1 MQKIVRNKNIADVE
15 LDVLMLKEDD
25 YYVAYCP
32 SLDLS
37 TYGKSVK
44 QAQRSF
50 EKNLDIF
57 FEETSRKG
65 TLEKVLL
72 KLGWTLRQ
80 TPKVIY
86 EPPRIST
93 KELLKLSSKTD
104 HLFKESVSIP
114 L

>member
-37 TYGKSVK
+37 AYGKSVK

-50 EKNLDIF
+50 EKNIDIF
-57 FEETSRKG
+57 FKETNRKG

-72 KLGWTLRQ
+72 K
-80 TPKVIY
+80 
-86 EPPRIST
+86 
-93 KELLKLSSKTD
+93 
-104 HLFKESVSIP
+104 
-114 L
+114 

>member
-1 MQKIVRNKNIADVE
+1 MQKIVRKKNLTDVE

-25 YYVAYCP
+25 FFVAYCP

-37 TYGKSVK
+37 AYGKSVK
-44 QAQRSF
+44 EAQRSF
-50 EKNLDIF
+50 EKDLDIF
-57 FEETSRKG
+57 FEETTRKG

-80 TPKVIY
+80 TPKAVY
-86 EPPRIST
+86 EPPRISPQ
-93 KELLKLSSKTD
+93 ELLKLSSKTD

>member
-1 MQKIVRNKNIADVE
+1 MQKIVRNKSLTDVE

-37 TYGKSVK
+37 AYGKNRK
-44 QAQRSF
+44 QALRSF

-57 FEETSRKG
+57 LDETSRKG

-80 TPKVIY
+80 TPRVIY
-86 EPPRIST
+86 KPPGISPR
-93 KELLKLSSKTD
+93 ELLRLNPKTE